1 MNKPHSQS
9 CDNNKQPILDKL
21 KPLLTP
27 FQDVVEIGSGT
38 GQHAVHFANA
48 LPDLTWH
55 TTDLPV
61 NHAGIK
67 QWINDSGLLNIKPP
81 LCLDLSKPWPISHC
95 DVIYTANTLHIV
107 SAELVTA
114 FFSAIKNVVNNNGLV
129 IIYGPFNYAGEFTSD
144 SNRQF
149 DSWLK
154 DRDSSSG
161 IRNIE
166 WITELAAKAN
176 LHLLH
181 DEKMP
186 ANNRLLTFRKSVD

>member
-9 CDNNKQPILDKL
+9 CDNNKQPILEKL

-27 FQDVVEIGSGT
+27 YQNVVEIGSGT
-38 GQHAVHFANA
+38 GQHAIHFANA
-48 LPDLTWH
+48 LPNLTWQ
-55 TTDLPV
+55 TTDLPI
-61 NHAGIK
+61 NHSGIK
-67 QWINDSGLLNIKPP
+67 QWINDSGLSNINPP
-81 LCLDLSKPWPISHC
+81 LCLDLSKPWPISQC

-107 SAELVTA
+107 STELVTA
-114 FFSAIKNVVNNNGLV
+114 FFAAIKHTVSNNGLV

-149 DSWLK
+149 ESWLK
-154 DRDSSSG
+154 GRDSNSG
-161 IRNIE
+161 IRDIE

-181 DEKMP
+181 DEQMP
-186 ANNRLLTFRKSVD
+186 ANNRLLTFKKLIN

>member
-9 CDNNKQPILDKL
+9 CDNNKQPILEKL
-21 KPLLTP
+21 MPLLTP
-27 FQDVVEIGSGT
+27 YQDVVEIGSGT

-48 LPDLTWH
+48 LPNLTWQ

-61 NHAGIK
+61 NHLGIK
-67 QWINDSGLLNIKPP
+67 QWINDSGLSNIKPP
-81 LCLDLSKPWPISHC
+81 LCLDLSKPWPVSHC
-95 DVIYTANTLHIV
+95 DVIYTANTLHII

-114 FFSAIKNVVNNNGLV
+114 FFAAIKNVVNNNGLV

-149 DSWLK
+149 DNWLK

-166 WITELAAKAN
+166 WISELAAKAN

-181 DEKMP
+181 DEQMP
-186 ANNRLLTFRKSVD
+186 ANNRLLTFRKIIN

>member
-21 KPLLTP
+21 KPLLTS

-55 TTDLPV
+55 TTDLTV
-61 NHAGIK
+61 NHQGIK
-67 QWINDSGLLNIKPP
+67 QWINDSGLSNIKPP
-81 LCLDLSKPWPISHC
+81 LCLDLSKPWPISQC

-114 FFSAIKNVVNNNGLV
+114 FFTAIRNTVNINGLV
-129 IIYGPFNYAGEFTSD
+129 IIYGPFNYAGKFTSD

-149 DSWLK
+149 DDWLK
-154 DRDSSSG
+154 DRDSNSG
-161 IRNIE
+161 IRDIE

-176 LHLLH
+176 LHLLD
-181 DEKMP
+181 DEQMP
-186 ANNRLLTFRKSVD
+186 ANNRLLTFRKIID

>member
-9 CDNNKQPILDKL
+9 CDNNKQPILEKL

-27 FQDVVEIGSGT
+27 YQEVVEIGSGT

-48 LPDLTWH
+48 LPNLTWQ

-67 QWINDSGLLNIKPP
+67 QWINDSRLSNIKPP
-81 LCLDLSKPWPISHC
+81 LCLDLSKPWPISQC

-107 SAELVTA
+107 STKLVTA
-114 FFSAIKNVVNNNGLV
+114 FFAAIEHAVNDNGLV

-154 DRDSSSG
+154 DRDSNSG
-161 IRNIE
+161 IRDIE
-166 WITELAAKAN
+166 WITELAAKAD

-181 DEKMP
+181 DEQMP
-186 ANNRLLTFRKSVD
+186 ANNRLLTFRKLIN